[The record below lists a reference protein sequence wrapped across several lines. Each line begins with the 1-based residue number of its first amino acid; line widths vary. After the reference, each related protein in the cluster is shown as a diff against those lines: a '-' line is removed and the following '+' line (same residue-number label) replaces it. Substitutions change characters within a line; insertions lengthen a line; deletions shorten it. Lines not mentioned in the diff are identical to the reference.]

1 MIVNFH
7 TESHLSQT
15 FLNKLILFRVLGV
28 PQKDLGLQ
36 GESKS
41 QMFYHYYG
49 LPRDPITERQRMI
62 GVYHHLRNA
71 RYLASNTVS
80 VF

>member
-15 FLNKLILFRVLGV
+15 FLNKLILLFRVPGV

-36 GESKS
+36 GECSKS
-41 QMFYHYYG
+41 QMFYHYYY
-49 LPRDPITERQRMI
+49 P
-62 GVYHHLRNA
+62 
-71 RYLASNTVS
+71 
-80 VF
+80 